1 MRKLLFVAIILLVAC
16 KGGKNNSAAV
26 DQIDTT
32 QMMLQRISQCSKLYT
47 TEYHI
52 HKIITHDDKLSLKGS
67 IMNAP
72 FNINLPLGQ
81 RQIAIPMDATVKGYI
96 DMGSITANDIRRD
109 GKKLTIY
116 LPEPKVALTSSSI
129 DHNEVKRYV
138 ALMRSDF
145 SDADLSNYERQG
157 REQIVKSLP
166 LADIQADACRSA
178 ANVLIPM
185 MTAFG
190 YRQTDITITFRHD
203 LTPDGIA
210 ISNAIEAPAETNRP

>member
-1 MRKLLFVAIILLVAC
+1 
-16 KGGKNNSAAV
+16 
-26 DQIDTT
+26 
-32 QMMLQRISQCSKLYT
+32 
-47 TEYHI
+47 
-52 HKIITHDDKLSLKGS
+52 
-67 IMNAP
+67 MNAP

-210 ISNAIEAPAETNRP
+210 ISNASEAPAENNRP